1 MSPLIS
7 RLRAEQICRRK
18 RDMFTGTYTAIV
30 TPFKN
35 GAVDEGA
42 FRKLIDFQI
51 QNGVDGIVP
60 VGSTGE
66 AATLDH
72 EEHLQVIK
80 IAVDQAAKR
89 CKIVAGTGSNSTQEA
104 IDLSVGAAEIG
115 VDGVLLASPYYNK
128 PTQEGMYRH
137 FKVIAEKAN
146 VPVMLYNV
154 PSRTAS
160 EIAVETCVRLVR
172 ECPNVVS
179 IKEAGGNCDRVSLLR
194 NALPPSFTILSGDD
208 PLTLPFMAV
217 GAVGVVSVVSNII
230 PRQIADM
237 VKAFSANR
245 LQEARDLHLRWYPI
259 FKDLF
264 IESNPIPVKA
274 ALHLMGMIESEYR
287 LPLCELNEVNLIRL
301 KKTLTACKLI

>member
-1 MSPLIS
+1 
-7 RLRAEQICRRK
+7 
-18 RDMFTGTYTAIV
+18 MFTGTFTAIV

-66 AATLDH
+66 AATLNHD
-72 EEHLQVIK
+72 EHLQVVK
-80 IAVDQAAKR
+80 ITVEQAAKR
-89 CKIVAGTGSNSTQEA
+89 CQVVAGTGSNSTQEA
-104 IDLSVGAAEIG
+104 IDLSVGAAALG
-115 VDGVLLASPYYNK
+115 VDGILLASPYYNK

-137 FKVIAEKAN
+137 FKAISEQAK

-172 ECPNVVS
+172 ECPKIVS
-179 IKEAGGNCDRVSLLR
+179 IKEAGGSCDRVALLR

-208 PLTLPFMAV
+208 PLTIPFMAS
-217 GAVGVVSVVSNII
+217 GAVGVVSVASNII

-237 VKAFSANR
+237 VNAFSAGR
-245 LQEARDLHLRWYPI
+245 VQEARDLHLRWYPI

-274 ALHLMGMIESEYR
+274 ALHLMGMIECEYR
-287 LPLCELNEVNLIRL
+287 LPICEMNDTNLIRL
-301 KKTLTACKLI
+301 KKTLSASKLI

>member
-1 MSPLIS
+1 
-7 RLRAEQICRRK
+7 
-18 RDMFTGTYTAIV
+18 MFTGTYTAIV
-30 TPFKN
+30 TPFKS
-35 GAVDEGA
+35 GAIDEGA

-66 AATLDH
+66 AATLDY

-80 IAVDQAAKR
+80 IAVDQATKR
-89 CKIVAGTGSNSTQEA
+89 CKIVAGTGSNSTLEA
-104 IDLSVGAAEIG
+104 IDLSVGAAEAG

-137 FKVIAEKAN
+137 FKAVSEKAK

-237 VKAFSANR
+237 VKAFSESR

>member
-1 MSPLIS
+1 
-7 RLRAEQICRRK
+7 
-18 RDMFTGTYTAIV
+18 MFTGTYTAIV
-30 TPFKN
+30 TPFRN
-35 GAVDEGA
+35 GAIDEGA

-66 AATLDH
+66 AATLGH

-89 CKIVAGTGSNSTQEA
+89 CKIVAGTGSNSTEEA
-104 IDLSVGAAEIG
+104 IDLSVGAAEVG
-115 VDGVLLASPYYNK
+115 VDGILLASPYYNK
-128 PTQEGMYRH
+128 PTKEGMYRH

-179 IKEAGGNCDRVSLLR
+179 IKEAGGNCDRRNLRQWLLHFAPIR
-194 NALPPSFTILSGDD
+194 GSG
-208 PLTLPFMAV
+208 
-217 GAVGVVSVVSNII
+217 
-230 PRQIADM
+230 
-237 VKAFSANR
+237 
-245 LQEARDLHLRWYPI
+245 
-259 FKDLF
+259 
-264 IESNPIPVKA
+264 
-274 ALHLMGMIESEYR
+274 
-287 LPLCELNEVNLIRL
+287 
-301 KKTLTACKLI
+301 

>member
-1 MSPLIS
+1 
-7 RLRAEQICRRK
+7 
-18 RDMFTGTYTAIV
+18 MFTGTYTAIV

-35 GAVDEGA
+35 GAIDEGA

-51 QNGVDGIVP
+51 QNRVDGIVP

-66 AATLDH
+66 AATLDND
-72 EEHLQVIK
+72 EHLQVVK
-80 IAVDQAAKR
+80 IAVEQAAKR
-89 CKIVAGTGSNSTQEA
+89 CKIVAGTGSNSTREA
-104 IDLSVGAAEIG
+104 IDLSVGAAALG
-115 VDGVLLASPYYNK
+115 VDGILLASPYYNK

-137 FKVIAEKAN
+137 FKAISEQAK

-160 EIAVETCVRLVR
+160 EIAIETCVRLVR
-172 ECPNVVS
+172 ECQNVVA
-179 IKEAGGNCDRVSLLR
+179 IKEAGGSCDRVALLR

-208 PLTLPFMAV
+208 PLTIPFMAS
-217 GAVGVVSVVSNII
+217 GAVGVVSVASNII
-230 PRQIADM
+230 PRQVSDM
-237 VKAFSANR
+237 VNAFAAGR
-245 LQEARDLHLRWYPI
+245 VQEARDLHLRWYPI

-287 LPLCELNEVNLIRL
+287 LPLCEMNETNLVRF
-301 KKTLTACKLI
+301 KKTLIASKLI